1 MQPASDRLRALREAV
16 RIAPDDAAI
25 RRLLAE
31 SLLGEGQHEDAEAE
45 FRALLRLDP
54 DDRAARLGLVRAFQ
68 RQGKLSAALVV
79 LEDEVRAGRG
89 GAETHLL
96 LARVLLEAGEG
107 ERARREYEA
116 AVAAHPGAADPE
128 LAMRLG
134 ALRATPKPEIPFEEE
149 DDLDDGGLAPGTVE
163 RPRVKFTDVGGMEG
177 VKEQIELKIVHPIRH
192 PDLYRAYGKP
202 IGGGVLMY
210 GPPGCGKTHLARAT
224 AGEVQAAFIAVGID
238 EVLDMWIG
246 KSERNLASLFAEARR
261 QAPCVLFFDEVDALA
276 GRRSDFHNGSGR
288 SLINQFL
295 SELDGIDG
303 GNDGLLVLAATNAPW
318 HLDPA
323 FRRPGRF
330 DRVIFVPP
338 PDQAARTAILQI
350 LCRTRPVQDIDYARV
365 AKAAEHF
372 SGADL
377 KAVAD
382 TAVEAK
388 IGEAMRLG
396 RPIPLTTGDLLAAAK
411 KVRPSTREWFSTARN
426 YVLYS
431 NESGLYDDVKPWLK

>member
-54 DDRAARLGLVRAFQ
+54 DDGAARLGLVRAFQ

-96 LARVLLEAGEG
+96 LARVLLDAGEG

-116 AVAAHPGAADPE
+116 ALAAHPGAGDPE
-128 LAMRLG
+128 LAVRLG
-134 ALRATPKPEIPFEEE
+134 ALRASPKPAPSFGEE
-149 DDLDDGGLAPGTVE
+149 DEAEDDFAPGTVE
-163 RPRVKFTDVGGMEG
+163 RPRVKFADVGGMEG

-192 PDLYRAYGKP
+192 PDLYRAYGKA

-224 AGEVQAAFIAVGID
+224 AGEVDAAFIAVGID

-276 GRRSDFHNGSGR
+276 GRRSDFHSGSGR

-338 PDQAARTAILQI
+338 PDPAARTAILQI

-377 KAVAD
+377 KAVVD

-388 IGEAMRLG
+388 LGEAMRVG